1 MKTLLIM
8 RHAKSSWKAEGLP
21 DDQRPLN
28 KRGQADAPRMGRL
41 LRENSLT
48 PQAILSST
56 AVRAKQTAQ
65 AAAEACGFEGDIQ
78 FEASLY
84 GAPAETFLY
93 FLRALPAEPPIVMV
107 VGHNPGVE
115 ELLAELTGEDE
126 HLSTGSIARL
136 ELDMARWAD
145 LRAETTGRLETLWR
159 PRELP

>member
-41 LRENSLT
+41 LRDFGLV
-48 PQAILSST
+48 PGAILSST
-56 AVRAKQTAQ
+56 AVRAQQTAL
-65 AAAEACGFEGDIQ
+65 AAAEACGFQGDIQ

-84 GAPAETFLY
+84 GAPAETYLS
-93 FLRALPAEPPIVMV
+93 LLPALTAELPIVMV
-107 VGHNPGVE
+107 VGHNPGLE

-126 HLSTGSIARL
+126 HLPTGSIARI
-136 ELDMARWAD
+136 ELDLPRWAD
-145 LRAETTGRLETLWR
+145 LSAETTGRLETLWR
-159 PRELP
+159 PRELT